1 MEAGSKQLDEE
12 EHRVKPCE
20 LSGQVG
26 KWAAAI
32 DASDSRIAINEPIQS
47 NI

>member
-1 MEAGSKQLDEE
+1 MEVGSKQLDEE

-20 LSGQVG
+20 LSGQVR

-32 DASDSRIAINEPIQS
+32 DASDSRIAINKPIQS